1 MRSALRIAFV
11 AVLGLLEIAG
21 ATASIAAYDRPIG
34 TYGFLTEKNGLRV
47 TSVQP
52 HSAAAQAGIAPGDS
66 IAYAALSLRG
76 RKYVTLDE
84 DVPVGAPT
92 SFDVLRGGAAR
103 SVTLRAEPLV
113 DVARVVRL
121 IYAVAG
127 LALGLAGLGLLVLR
141 PGKLTWGFAFA
152 APPLLIPISM
162 VYWAQQDQ
170 TVAGPLWDAAIALL
184 YAAQVTGVL
193 VFASRFPDDAPR
205 GVDRVISRLALP
217 IGVALAALYLVVIAY
232 VRFSATSPAVWV
244 AVADYALVVPGIAAL
259 IALVWT
265 YATTPGGARTR
276 LAPVI
281 AAFVFLIVTGV
292 LHQIGTELTSDARVL
307 LALSIAFAASP
318 ALVAAAVAYGVIR
331 HRVMDV
337 SFIISRTL
345 VYSTLT
351 AGAALVFV
359 IIEYVFGKVLESRRF
374 ASLLE
379 IAAAIGLGLSLNV
392 VHARLDKFV
401 DRVLFRR
408 RHQAERRI
416 ADAARALPYA
426 ATTGAVDATLVEEP
440 VGALELASA
449 ALFRRSGSSYRRACS
464 RGWTESEASELD
476 GDDRL
481 VLRLRSGME
490 ALDPGEIA
498 WDRPDLP
505 AGERAVLYAVPVFV
519 ERGLEAIALYGGHLG
534 DEALDPDELRSLRNL
549 GGAAAAGYEHIVAAE
564 MRLRLESVE
573 AENASLRGIERKLTE
588 LLEKRTS

>member
-1 MRSALRIAFV
+1 MRPALRVAFV

-21 ATASIAAYDRPIG
+21 AAASIAAYDQPIG
-34 TYGFLTEKNGLRV
+34 TYGFLTEKNGMRV

-66 IAYAALSLRG
+66 IAYATLSLRG
-76 RKYVTLDE
+76 RKFVTLDE
-84 DVPVGAPT
+84 DVPVDAPT
-92 SFDVLRGGAAR
+92 TFDVTRGSATR
-103 SVTLRAEPLV
+103 PVTLHAQPLV
-113 DVARVVRL
+113 DVARAVRL

-127 LALGLAGLGLLVLR
+127 LALGLAGLALLLLR

-152 APPLLIPISM
+152 APPLLIPIAT
-162 VYWAQQDQ
+162 VYWAQQDH
-170 TVAGPLWDAAIALL
+170 TAAGTLWDAAIALL

-193 VFASRFPDDAPR
+193 VFASRFPDDDPR
-205 GVDRVISRLALP
+205 GAGRVISRLALP
-217 IGVALAALYLVVIAY
+217 LGVALAALYLVVVAY
-232 VRFSATSPAVWV
+232 VRFSTTPPAGWI
-244 AVADYALVVPGIAAL
+244 AVADYALVVPGVAAL
-259 IALVWT
+259 IALVST
-265 YATTPGGARTR
+265 YVTTPGGARTR
-276 LAPVI
+276 LVPVI

-292 LHQIGTELTSDARVL
+292 LHQIGTELTTDAGVL

-351 AGAALVFV
+351 AGAAFVFV

-392 VHARLDKFV
+392 VHGRLDKFV

-408 RHQAERRI
+408 RHMAERRI

-426 ATTGAVDATLVEEP
+426 ATADAVDAALVEEP

-449 ALFRRSGSSYRRACS
+449 ALFRRSGSSYRRVRS
-464 RGWTESEASELD
+464 HGWNESEASELD

-481 VLRLRSGME
+481 VLRLHAGME

-498 WDRPDLP
+498 WQRSDLP
-505 AGERAVLYAVPVFV
+505 EGERGVLYAVPVVV
-519 ERGLEAIALYGGHLG
+519 ERSLEAIALYGGHLG
-534 DEALDPDELRSLRNL
+534 NEALDPDELRSLRHL
-549 GGAAAAGYEHIVAAE
+549 GGAAAVGYEHIVAAE
-564 MRLRLESVE
+564 LRSRLESVE
-573 AENASLRGIERKLTE
+573 AENAALRSVERKLTE